1 MNVIKFGWFSEYS
14 SRLNYILRDA
24 RFFLMKSNNAEN
36 VDLSKSK
43 GVWSTPPGN
52 ESKLSQAYKETRNVI
67 LIFSVKES
75 GKYSGFA
82 RLATESQRGGQ
93 QVNWVLPAG
102 LSQRALGGVFS
113 IDWISRYIKFT

>member
-1 MNVIKFGWFSEYS
+1 
-14 SRLNYILRDA
+14 
-24 RFFLMKSNNAEN
+24 MKSNNVDN

-43 GVWSTPPGN
+43 GVWSTLPVN
-52 ESKLSQAYKETRNVI
+52 EAKINQAFKEARNVI

-75 GKYSGFA
+75 GKFSGFA
-82 RLATESQRGGQ
+82 RLASESHRNGP

-113 IDWISRYIKFT
+113 LDWISK